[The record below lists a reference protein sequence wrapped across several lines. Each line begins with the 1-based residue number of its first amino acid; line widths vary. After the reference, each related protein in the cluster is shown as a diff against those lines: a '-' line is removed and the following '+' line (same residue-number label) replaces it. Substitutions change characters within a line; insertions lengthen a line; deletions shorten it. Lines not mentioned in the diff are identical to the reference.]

1 MRSTPQPRDNAWAR
15 EHGLVDRFVVMH
27 SGNIGHAQNL
37 DVAGRALRPARR
49 PRAAARRPDRHR
61 RAPGPHSFE
70 LARQL
75 GADRS
80 SSCPTSRV
88 SASRCRS
95 RPPTFTSS
103 GSPRVS
109 PVSSS
114 RAASTASSPWVA
126 PCSQRSTAT
135 ARRARSC
142 RRSAAAWS
150 SRRPARSRC
159 RSHPVACSR
168 RPRPRGDGSQRPGVR
183 RIARKPRQRRRPIP
197 AVAARRPQST
207 SVRKRG
213 RELAAPALLV
223 VIVAA
228 QVLLQS
234 RLLHN
239 GTNFDEGVYLAA
251 VDALRHGQQLGTDV
265 FAAQFPGFYDLLR
278 VAAVVAGASI
288 AGVRAVLIGVF
299 CLGTVGAWL
308 IGRRFGGTPGAALT
322 AGLFVVAPPLDLF
335 GSQVIADT
343 PALALTVLAVGL
355 ATIGGPVAAVGAGI
369 AFALGLSVKLT
380 AVTAVPALVW
390 YLRRRTLLA
399 VSAAAG
405 RRVRAACAA
414 RRATGKPLGERRSLP
429 RGRAFHAG
437 GHPASAPPDP
447 RPDPAPDA
455 VLLARGR
462 GDPAVRHR
470 DRAASPTGLVAALAL
485 ERADGRLPACSTRR
499 CTTTT

>member
-1 MRSTPQPRDNAWAR
+1 M
-15 EHGLVDRFVVMH
+15 
-27 SGNIGHAQNL
+27 
-37 DVAGRALRPARR
+37 
-49 PRAAARRPDRHR
+49 
-61 RAPGPHSFE
+61 
-70 LARQL
+70 
-75 GADRS
+75 
-80 SSCPTSRV
+80 
-88 SASRCRS
+88 
-95 RPPTFTSS
+95 
-103 GSPRVS
+103 
-109 PVSSS
+109 
-114 RAASTASSPWVA
+114 
-126 PCSQRSTAT
+126 
-135 ARRARSC
+135 
-142 RRSAAAWS
+142 
-150 SRRPARSRC
+150 
-159 RSHPVACSR
+159 
-168 RPRPRGDGSQRPGVR
+168 
-183 RIARKPRQRRRPIP
+183 
-197 AVAARRPQST
+197 
-207 SVRKRG
+207 RKRG

-390 YLRRRTLLA
+390 YLRRRTLFA
-399 VSAAAG
+399 VSAALVVG
-405 RRVRAACAA
+405 
-414 RRATGKPLGERRSLP
+414 
-429 RGRAFHAG
+429 F
-437 GHPASAPPDP
+437 
-447 RPDPAPDA
+447 
-455 VLLARGR
+455 VLLALHAGQLGSLWESAVRYHEDAR
-462 GDPAVRHR
+462 STPAVIPHPHR
-470 DRAASPTGLVAALAL
+470 QILDQIPHRTPFFWIAVAAILLSVTEIARRRRLESWPLWLWSALTIVFLGPRAAALQPLDHLPRRARSRGGCDLRPVVQARPALWALATLVLTGAYVQQWHRVAAERFDEPSSNLAASRAL
-485 ERADGRLPACSTRR
+485 ERLVPPGSLTIDDRPIISFRAHRQVVGPLVDLATLRFETRSLTDKKVLSELHAASAVVVSRELRRHPRVLRALDGSFRLRYDRGGVRIWVRR
-499 CTTTT
+499 